1 MNQITIIPHT
11 LNGVCVDQRA
21 SDGFMNAT
29 AMCKAAGKRW
39 DHYNTNETTK
49 DFLEA
54 LSSDT
59 GIPASQLVI
68 SKRGNSANFQ
78 QGTWIHPKV
87 AIHLAQWLSP
97 RFAVQVTNWVYD
109 WMSGGMSFG
118 QIDDIKRSIDSLQRA
133 TMLTVRSLEDK
144 DLEVQELRREITDM
158 RKAHDARI
166 AVSAHVSV
174 KQLLEEHGAIQ
185 KGRHGINRKVGCRM
199 RNAAT
204 LRGIV
209 LLKCP
214 HSGVWLFPRDFA
226 AQYMR
231 DEGRALVADHNAKQ
245 TGQTVMHFGPRR
257 KGRKP
262 GLSVVG
268 KGETTGKGEPA

>member
-11 LNGVCVDQRA
+11 LNGVVVDQRA
-21 SDGFMNAT
+21 SDGFINAT
-29 AMCKAAGKRW
+29 AMCEAAGKRLNN
-39 DHYNTNETTK
+39 YLRNTTTK
-49 DFLEA
+49 EFIEE
-54 LSSDT
+54 LSAETRIRATD
-59 GIPASQLVI
+59 LVVV
-68 SKRGNSANFQ
+68 SKGGTPSM
-78 QGTWIHPKV
+78 QGTWVNPKV

-118 QIDDIKRSIDSLQRA
+118 QIDDIKRSIDNLQRA

-174 KQLLEEHGAIQ
+174 KQLLEEHNTIQ

-199 RNAAT
+199 RNAAQ

-231 DEGRALVADHNAKQ
+231 DEGRALVADHNARQ
-245 TGQTVMHFGPRR
+245 TGQAVMQFGPRR
-257 KGRKP
+257 KGRKSN
-262 GLSVVG
+262 LSLIGKDDSDG
-268 KGETTGKGEPA
+268 KGAPA